1 MTQQQVRGTADTV
14 QEFFGRFGTGD
25 LAGLPELFA
34 EEAELVVAGAPVVPW
49 TGRLVGRHEVEGYFE
64 RFVAAVD
71 TQLFDVERIA
81 VDGEDAFVL
90 GEFTHKVVSTGRS
103 FSGPFTIRI
112 TVRDGLIQRYQTF
125 EDSYA
130 AAMAFG
136 SD

>member
-1 MTQQQVRGTADTV
+1 MTDSKVRGTADTV
-14 QEFFGRFGTGD
+14 QEFFGRFGVGD
-25 LAGLPELFA
+25 LPGLPELFA

-49 TGRLVGRHEVEGYFE
+49 TGRLVGRHEVEGYFQ

-71 TQLFDVERIA
+71 TQNFDVERIA

-90 GEFTHKVVSTGRS
+90 GEFTHKVISTGKS
-103 FSGPFTIRI
+103 FSGPFAIRI

-130 AAMAFG
+130 AAMAFDG
-136 SD
+136 S